1 VAELLHRAG
10 DKPAVAGPEAL
21 SFWVVSSA
29 SPAPC
34 ASALLHALP
43 HWQAAWAGQPHCTAS
58 LLLVASDAPLP
69 GAPHRLQAN
78 LICPVLDES
87 SLKLQFLSARCTLER
102 LRSERQVLQQLSS
115 VQHSQGCCLM

>member
-1 VAELLHRAG
+1 MG
-10 DKPAVAGPEAL
+10 
-21 SFWVVSSA
+21 SN
-29 SPAPC
+29 
-34 ASALLHALP
+34 
-43 HWQAAWAGQPHCTAS
+43 PHCTAP
-58 LLLVASDAPLP
+58 LLGVVPDALLPL
-69 GAPHRLQAN
+69 GPHPLQAN